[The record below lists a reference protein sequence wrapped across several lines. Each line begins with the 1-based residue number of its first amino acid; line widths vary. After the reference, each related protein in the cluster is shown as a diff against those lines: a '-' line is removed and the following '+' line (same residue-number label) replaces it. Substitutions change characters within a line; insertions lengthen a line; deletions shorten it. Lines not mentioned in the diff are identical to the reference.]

1 LNLKIAHFLYEKTWF
16 ISLSTVVDKFGEN
29 MSNSVNDLWQKV
41 VDNLNTSISQETYNL
56 WIAPLKPL
64 TLENNIFTV
73 AVPNIYFSQWIE
85 SHQQKN
91 IELTLSESCGQQI
104 ILELKP
110 QQDLAPIL
118 AKVENTPVPAD
129 VSAPISQ
136 RDQINPKYVF
146 ERFVVGSSNRFAH
159 GCSEAVAKNPGKQ
172 FNPLFLYGGV
182 GLGKTHLLH
191 SIGNY
196 IKQSNTQLRMLYT
209 TAEKFTTEFI
219 ESLRFDKMSSFK
231 NKYRSLDCLLIDD
244 IQFLVGK
251 ESSQEEFFYI
261 FNSLYDSRKQV
272 VITSDR
278 PPKELEKV
286 EERLI
291 SRFEWGIIADIQAPD
306 LETRIAILRKK
317 AEDEKLYVPDD
328 VMLYIATR
336 VKSNI
341 RELEGSLLRITAF
354 SAFTGTPLTVDS
366 VEKILK
372 DIIVDSAETKITIEN
387 IQRVVANEFN
397 IDLRDMKSKRR
408 TDAIAFPRQIAMYLA
423 RTLTDE
429 FSTNDIGDAF
439 GGRDHTTVMHA
450 CNKIKEKMNSDPYF
464 NAKLNQI
471 IKKVRLSEEN

>member
-1 LNLKIAHFLYEKTWF
+1 MDNFGDYMS
-16 ISLSTVVDKFGEN
+16 ISVS
-29 MSNSVNDLWQKV
+29 DLWQKV
-41 VDNLNTSISQETYNL
+41 VDNINLSITQETYNL

-64 TLENNIFTV
+64 SLENNIFTL
-73 AVPNIYFSQWIE
+73 AVPNVYFSQWIE
-85 SHQQKN
+85 THQQKN
-91 IELTLSESCGQQI
+91 IEKILSDNCGEAI

-110 QQDLAPIL
+110 QQDLTPII
-118 AKVENTPVPAD
+118 AQVENTPAPAD
-129 VSAPISQ
+129 VSAPILQ
-136 RDQINPKYVF
+136 KDQINSKYVF
-146 ERFVVGSSNRFAH
+146 ERFVVGASNRFAH

-172 FNPLFLYGGV
+172 FNPLFIYGGV

-191 SIGNY
+191 AIGNY
-196 IKQSNTQLRMLYT
+196 IKQSNPSLRILYA

-219 ESLRFDKMSSFK
+219 ESLRFDKMTSFK

-272 VITSDR
+272 VISSDR

-291 SRFEWGIIADIQAPD
+291 SRFEWGIIADIQPPD

-328 VMLYIATR
+328 VILYIATQI
-336 VKSNI
+336 KSNI

-366 VEKILK
+366 VQKILK
-372 DIIVDSAETKITIEN
+372 DVVKPPADNSPITIEN
-387 IQRVVANEFN
+387 IQKIVAQEFN
-397 IDLRDMKSKRR
+397 IELRDMKSRRR

-423 RTLTDE
+423 RTMTDE

-450 CNKIKEKMNSDPYF
+450 CNKIKDKMNKDPYF

-471 IKKVRLSEEN
+471 IKKIRHSEDN

>member
-1 LNLKIAHFLYEKTWF
+1 MN
-16 ISLSTVVDKFGEN
+16 V
-29 MSNSVNDLWQKV
+29 SVIDLWQKV
-41 VDNLNTSISQETYNL
+41 VDNINLSVTPETYNL

-64 TLENNIFTV
+64 EFADNIFKI
-73 AVPNIYFSQWIE
+73 AVPNVYFSQWIE
-85 SHQQKN
+85 THQQKN
-91 IELTLSESCGQQI
+91 IEQILSEVCGQAV
-104 ILELKP
+104 ILEIKP
-110 QQDLAPIL
+110 QQDLTPII
-118 AKVENTPVPAD
+118 AKVENTPAPAD
-129 VSAPISQ
+129 VSAPILQ
-136 RDQINPKYVF
+136 KDRINPKYIF
-146 ERFVVGSSNRFAH
+146 ERFVVGASNRFAH

-172 FNPLFLYGGV
+172 FNPLFIYGGV

-191 SIGNY
+191 AIGNY
-196 IKQSNTQLRMLYT
+196 IKQSNASLRVLYVT
-209 TAEKFTTEFI
+209 CEKFVSEFI
-219 ESLRFDKMSSFK
+219 EAIRFGNPASFK

-261 FNSLYDSRKQV
+261 FNSLYDSRKQIV
-272 VITSDR
+272 VSSDR

-286 EERLI
+286 EERLV
-291 SRFEWGIIADIQAPD
+291 SRFGWGVTADIQAPD

-317 AEDEKLYVPDD
+317 AEDEKFYVPDD
-328 VMLYIATR
+328 IILYIATQI
-336 VKSNI
+336 KSNI

-366 VEKILK
+366 VQKILK
-372 DIIVDSAETKITIEN
+372 DIVRPSSDTVRITIET
-387 IQRVVANEFN
+387 IQKVVAQDFN
-397 IDLRDMKSKRR
+397 IELRDMKSKRR

-429 FSTNDIGDAF
+429 FSTNDIGEAF

-471 IKKVRLSEEN
+471 IKKIRQSEDN